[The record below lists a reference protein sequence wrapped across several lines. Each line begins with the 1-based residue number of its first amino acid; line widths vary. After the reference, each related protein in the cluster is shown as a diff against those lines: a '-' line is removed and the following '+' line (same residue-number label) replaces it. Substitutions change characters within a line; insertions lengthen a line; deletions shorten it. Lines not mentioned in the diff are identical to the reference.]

1 MEIVKKEKMPGH
13 TGNIDISGYYEVKS
27 YNRLRPIMRID
38 LFVLFF
44 FNGQKPPLRPINC
57 IDL

>member
-44 FNGQKPPLRPINC
+44 F
-57 IDL
+57 

>member
-27 YNRLRPIMRID
+27 YNRLRPIMHMHLRI
-38 LFVLFF
+38 LFF
-44 FNGQKPPLRPINC
+44 
-57 IDL
+57 